1 MKKVKFLAL
10 EIMIERQR
18 LESMAE
24 RFGLLHPTV
33 LRQSKKLDKLV
44 NQIQQRLAS

>member
-1 MKKVKFLAL
+1 
-10 EIMIERQR
+10 MIERKR

-24 RFGLLHPTV
+24 KFGLLHPNV
-33 LRQSKKLDKLV
+33 IRQSKKLDKLI